1 MQVDVSTSVLIDAAR
16 SVASAYASDPY
27 DAPEWYVKIKKVEW
41 RSPQPLRL
49 GSRIAFVAHF
59 MDRRLAYTYEIVDP
73 IPGDRRV
80 MRTSNGP
87 FAMETS

>member
-49 GSRIAFVAHF
+49 GVT
-59 MDRRLAYTYEIVDP
+59 DRLRGSLH
-73 IPGDRRV
+73 
-80 MRTSNGP
+80 GP
-87 FAMETS
+87 SLGLYLRNR